1 MVREVVK
8 VKKFF
13 PTLTTSLRIRNE
25 LIESEYM
32 LITWQIWHLT
42 DPLIEGIEHFNFS
55 VAAHCRIATR
65 SSRSCHDCPYNEVF
79 H

>member
-8 VKKFF
+8 VKNFF

-32 LITWQIWHLT
+32 FITWQIWHLT
-42 DPLIEGIEHFNFS
+42 EPLIEGIENINGITGFRRIIFS
-55 VAAHCRIATR
+55 NVTG
-65 SSRSCHDCPYNEVF
+65 HDCPYNEVF